1 MGNLESPKSHR
12 NETAFIYREPDNIL
26 IYYRYLGWAFSG
38 LLTDGGQGGGGGGVQ
53 KGPPSLNSV
62 THKRL

>member
-38 LLTDGGQGGGGGGVQ
+38 LLTDGGQGGGGRGGA
-53 KGPPSLNSV
+53 KRPSLPKFCH
-62 THKRL
+62 T